1 MALFLP
7 ADDSLAKTIGAK
19 VPHYG
24 KYSYLV
30 FQGPRNRAK
39 GIWDADASPLNVRW
53 PKTTGSF

>member
-7 ADDSLAKTIGAK
+7 ADESLAEAVSAK

-30 FQGPRNRAK
+30 FEGTRNRAK
-39 GIWDADASPLNVRW
+39 GTWDADSSPLTVRW
-53 PKTTGSF
+53 TK